1 VTKWPFLREED
12 DGLES
17 SLRSDEKSN
26 SPPSKRA
33 KGSGRDLGARRE
45 DAMETN
51 GKMLIFCGSGEPLK
65 AFPPFMLGSGALAMD
80 MELTL
85 FFTMTGLNIV
95 RKGGAEK
102 IALPG
107 APKTIPEFL
116 EIMREGGAK
125 MIACSAAFPIVG
137 IKEEDLIEG
146 VECGGVATF
155 VNVAQEASAVLTFC

>member
-1 VTKWPFLREED
+1 M
-12 DGLES
+12 
-17 SLRSDEKSN
+17 
-26 SPPSKRA
+26 A
-33 KGSGRDLGARRE
+33 KNGR
-45 DAMETN
+45 
-51 GKMLIFCGSGEPLK
+51 MLVFCGSDAPEK

-80 MELTL
+80 MDLTL

-107 APKTIPEFL
+107 APKTMPEFL
-116 EIMREGGAK
+116 QVMKDGGAR

-137 IKEEDLIEG
+137 IDEEGLADG

-155 VNVAQEASAVLTFC
+155 VAAAQDADVVLTFC